1 MKKILLPLFSFAL
14 FTGCNPGDDDSY
26 TIPESYNFENVSY
39 TGQIQ
44 RLDMLAE
51 LTAYVK
57 TSHTS
62 TGTEL
67 DAQKMKDMFAGEN
80 SPFSDANLNASTKD
94 LKSKTFV
101 SEVDVYLSMFDSI
114 ALHCQITGAKN
125 GKAGIIETSNRII
138 LVDAK
143 GQEYAQR
150 IDKGLMGSCFY
161 YQGTSVYLSDEKIGD
176 AVDNNIIEEGK
187 GTAKEHHFDEAFGY
201 FGVPTDFP
209 TNTDGIRFWGKY
221 CNSRDN
227 LVNTNDI
234 MHEFIK
240 GRAAISNK
248 DQDAQDKAVSNI
260 KLQWEKSAAATGIH
274 YLNDGIAEFGDD
286 ANRCHVLTEAFAFI
300 DALKYNADAT
310 ITASTIDDV
319 LATLGDNFWT
329 VTKSDIEAARDL
341 LATAAGLE
349 SVKGDL

>member
-26 TIPESYNFENVSY
+26 TIPEIYNFENVSY

-80 SPFSDANLNASTKD
+80 TPFSDANLNASTKD

-227 LVNTNDI
+227 LLNTNDI
-234 MHEFIK
+234 MDEFIK

-319 LATLGDNFWT
+319 LAKLGDNFWT
-329 VTKSDIEAARDL
+329 VTKADIEAARDL

>member
-26 TIPESYNFENVSY
+26 TIPEIYNFENVSY

-62 TGTEL
+62 TGTKL

-80 SPFSDANLNASTKD
+80 TPFSDANLNTSTKD

-114 ALHCQITGAKN
+114 AAHSQITGAEN
-125 GKAGIIETSNRII
+125 GKAGIIETTNRIV

-143 GQEYAQR
+143 GQEYAQL

-201 FGVPTDFP
+201 FGVPIDFP

-319 LATLGDNFWT
+319 LAKLGDNFWT
-329 VTKSDIEAARDL
+329 VTKADIEAARDL
-341 LATAAGLE
+341 LAKSADLE